1 MIGDLYV
8 VATPIGN
15 LQDISF
21 RAIETLS
28 KVDLIAAEDTRITRR
43 LLDKYEI
50 SKKTVSFHVKN
61 ESFKVES
68 IIELLVNGKN
78 IALVSDAGTP
88 CISDP
93 GYVLVNEARKKNI
106 KVYSVPGATSPI
118 AALSISGLPSER
130 FFFEGFLP
138 KKKGRSKRLLELS
151 NMDVTTV
158 FFESPHRLL
167 KTLKDIYDVMGDR
180 YVSICK
186 EISKLNE
193 ENFFG
198 KVSNII
204 ITVQELPSIKGEYVV
219 MVAKEGYGEK

>member
-1 MIGDLYV
+1 MY
-8 VATPIGN
+8 
-15 LQDISF
+15 
-21 RAIETLS
+21 
-28 KVDLIAAEDTRITRR
+28 
-43 LLDKYEI
+43 
-50 SKKTVSFHVKN
+50 
-61 ESFKVES
+61 S
-68 IIELLVNGKN
+68 I
-78 IALVSDAGTP
+78 
-88 CISDP
+88 
-93 GYVLVNEARKKNI
+93 
-106 KVYSVPGATSPI
+106 PGATSPI

-151 NMDVTTV
+151 DMDVTTV